1 MYLLWHDAGEFYQ
14 VQKNMIRKIKTAD
27 YPRLREIWESA
38 VKATHGFLK
47 KEDFEYHKEHL
58 PTYFPHVALFG
69 YEKGGELAGFIGVA
83 EGNIEM
89 LFVDND
95 CRGNGIGRQLV
106 SYVIT
111 HLHAVSVDVN
121 EQNLQAVGFYKRM
134 GFSVC
139 SRSKTDSEGKPYPIL
154 HLKL

>member
-1 MYLLWHDAGEFYQ
+1 
-14 VQKNMIRKIKTAD
+14 MIRKIKTAD

-47 KEDFEYHKEHL
+47 KEDFEYYKEHL
-58 PTYFPHVALFG
+58 PKYFPHVALFG
-69 YEKGGELAGFIGVA
+69 YEKDGELAGFIGMA

-95 CRGNGIGRQLV
+95 CRGKGIGRQLV
-106 SYVIT
+106 SYAIT
-111 HLHAVSVDVN
+111 HLHAASVDVN
-121 EQNLQAVGFYKRM
+121 EQNLQAVGFYLHI
-134 GFSVC
+134 GFRLS
-139 SRSKTDSEGKPYPIL
+139 SRSETDSEGKHYPIL